1 MTERFI
7 REKDV
12 RLDGKGAG
20 NGNALAHAAGQFVRI
35 SVSEIAEPKS
45 FEPGEGAL
53 VLFGLRQADELEWKP
68 RIVQRRAPRQEG
80 VLPEDGRDFSAEM
93 IEIGMRAFIADPDRA
108 LGGRV
113 ETDHQIEESGF
124 SATGLPDDRHH
135 LAWGNIEIKAVDR
148 DDRLPGCGLTKNL
161 AQTTDVDRWRAVHA
175 RHRNTRASTRA
186 TTASSRNSSATS
198 TSVQANTSATEN
210 SS

>member
-1 MTERFI
+1 
-7 REKDV
+7 
-12 RLDGKGAG
+12 
-20 NGNALAHAAGQFVRI
+20 
-35 SVSEIAEPKS
+35 
-45 FEPGEGAL
+45 
-53 VLFGLRQADELEWKP
+53 ADELERKP
-68 RIVQRRAPRQEG
+68 RVVQRRAPRQETI
-80 VLPEDGRDFSAEM
+80 LLKDGRDFSPEM

-113 ETDHQIEESGF
+113 KADHQIEEGRLST
-124 SATGLPDDRHH
+124 AGLPDDRHH
-135 LAWGNIEIKAVDR
+135 LARGNIEIKAVDR
-148 DDRLPGCGLTKNL
+148 DHRLPGCGLTKNL
-161 AQTTDVDRWRAVHA
+161 AQTTDLDRWRAVHA